1 MVARDTYRALTLAGI
16 ALTAVLASSARV
28 AADFELRVSFDGGST
43 FAAPIS
49 DGGSGFIDTF
59 VAGFKV
65 HASAS
70 DFISSDLSSL
80 QLQVSGQGAA
90 GNYNLVFQAS
100 INDIITS
107 PPPQTMT
114 YNFSGSFFPVL
125 SPLTSQMKAWVN
137 NTNSLFGTSAIV
149 ANSGSQSAVSGATG
163 FIGFVAGSPYS
174 ATVETSLTGVTSRTT
189 SISLNNSQEIDSA
202 SGGNETTTPAPA
214 GLMLVLSGLPV
225 ACLGA
230 WRSRVAAGNPNGA
243 MGR

>member
-1 MVARDTYRALTLAGI
+1 
-16 ALTAVLASSARV
+16 V

-43 FAAPIS
+43 FATPIN

-114 YNFSGSFFPVL
+114 YTFSGSFFPVS

-149 ANSGSQSAVSGATG
+149 ASSGSQSAISGATG

-174 ATVETSLTGVTSRTT
+174 ATVETSLIGITTRST
-189 SISLNNSQEIDSA
+189 SISLNNSQEIDAA

-214 GLMLVLSGLPV
+214 GLLLALSGFPV
-225 ACLGA
+225 VCLGA
-230 WRSRVAAGNPNGA
+230 WRSRTAGRQSNGCDGPVGVGA
-243 MGR
+243 I